1 MSGSD
6 ATTPRDTSADATAA
20 GPKVRTLGGPMAR
33 RQLHVIY
40 ILDRSGSMN
49 ANGKIQSLNVAMIE
63 SLPLLREAALDNV
76 TADVFVRVLLF
87 SDGARWVTPE
97 ATPVEKFRWT
107 PVDADG
113 LTDLGAALEL
123 LAPALES
130 PPMPERA
137 LPPVLVL
144 VSDGQPTDD
153 YRAGLARVL
162 ASTFGARA
170 LRLAVAI
177 GRDADLEVLQE
188 FIGTDSDLRPV
199 QADEP
204 DAVIDAIRWAS
215 TAATNAAAGTMVR
228 APSDELD
235 DDVFVPP
242 SDR

>member
-1 MSGSD
+1 
-6 ATTPRDTSADATAA
+6 
-20 GPKVRTLGGPMAR
+20 MAR
-33 RQLHVIY
+33 RQLHVVY
-40 ILDRSGSMN
+40 LLDRSGSMN

-63 SLPLLREAALDNV
+63 ALPLLREAALDNV

-87 SDGARWVTPE
+87 SDGARWTAPE
-97 ATPVEKFRWT
+97 ATPVESFRWA

-153 YRAGLARVL
+153 YRAGLERVL
-162 ASTFGARA
+162 ASAFGSRA

-177 GRDADLEVLQE
+177 GRDADLDVLQE
-188 FIGTDSDLRPV
+188 FIGKDSDLRPV
-199 QADEP
+199 RADAP

-215 TAATNAAAGTMVR
+215 TAATNAAAGTIVR
-228 APSDELD
+228 APSAELD
-235 DDVFVPP
+235 DDVFIPG
-242 SDR
+242 DGR

>member
-1 MSGSD
+1 MSDSD
-6 ATTPRDTSADATAA
+6 ATRVRVTPEDETVPA
-20 GPKVRTLGGPMAR
+20 PKVRTLGGPMAR
-33 RQLHVIY
+33 RQLHVVY

-49 ANGKIQSLNVAMIE
+49 ASGKIQSLNVAMIE
-63 SLPLLREAALDNV
+63 SLPLLREAARDNV

-87 SDGARWVTPE
+87 SDGAHWATPE
-97 ATPVEKFRWT
+97 AAAVETYRWT
-107 PVDADG
+107 PIDAEG

-123 LAPALES
+123 LARVLES

-188 FIGTDSDLRPV
+188 FIGVDSDLHPV

-215 TAATNAAAGTMVR
+215 TAATNAAAGTVVR
-228 APSDELD
+228 TPSQELD

-242 SDR
+242 AEH